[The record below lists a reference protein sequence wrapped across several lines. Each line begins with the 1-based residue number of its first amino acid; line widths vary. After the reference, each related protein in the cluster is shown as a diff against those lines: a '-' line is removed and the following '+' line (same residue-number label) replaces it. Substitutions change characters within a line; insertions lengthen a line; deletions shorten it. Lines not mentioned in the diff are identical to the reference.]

1 VDGGADEGG
10 GVRPFT
16 VATFR
21 HSWDHARGGAT
32 VEVREDENAH
42 EGVPPGN
49 HCATHDPQSLA
60 KAFVNVMQRRA
71 LVRRSWCVLT
81 RLATLLP
88 PIAADRFYCADCGKR
103 MEPKPGRKYCSTGCR
118 ARAWKWEHR
127 KVDAA

>member
-1 VDGGADEGG
+1 M
-10 GVRPFT
+10 RPFT

-32 VEVREDENAH
+32 VEVREDENTVERGPLVNRPA
-42 EGVPPGN
+42 VY
-49 HCATHDPQSLA
+49 DPQSLA
-60 KAFVNVMQRRA
+60 LAFVNVMQRRT
-71 LVRRSWCVLT
+71 LERRSWCVLT

-88 PIAADRFYCADCGKR
+88 PIANDRFYCADCGKR
-103 MEPKPGRKYCSTGCR
+103 MEPKPGRKYCSGGCR